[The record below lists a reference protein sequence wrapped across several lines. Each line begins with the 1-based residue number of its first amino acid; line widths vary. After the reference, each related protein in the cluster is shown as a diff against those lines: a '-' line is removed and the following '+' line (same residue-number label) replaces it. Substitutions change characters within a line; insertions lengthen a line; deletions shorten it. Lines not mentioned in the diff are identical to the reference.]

1 MKNGL
6 ELSKGKH
13 GINTRKS
20 FLQPTSHRAA
30 AVPLKGSRESPALY
44 VKHYSKKYLS
54 VMEKIKPA
62 QTGMVSKLSQLHV
75 DKFLALISTL
85 KPGPM
90 LSYAPTSSRFH
101 QHRVV
106 HFFPTIHV
114 QVHIHTQLKLLLS
127 WKKYLWIHS
136 GFFNSCQDSGFL
148 AKPLLRCYYRLC
160 LLILVQARN
169 EPVIL
174 SSKFQVARLLLF
186 VIWGSNICHLFQTI
200 GTTKSYLLCPVK
212 SLTRYICYT

>member
-6 ELSKGKH
+6 ELSKWKH
-13 GINTRKS
+13 RINTRKT

-62 QTGMVSKLSQLHV
+62 QTGMVSKPSQLHM
-75 DKFLALISTL
+75 DKFLAPISTL
-85 KPGPM
+85 KPGTM

-114 QVHIHTQLKLLLS
+114 QLHIQTQLKLLLS
-127 WKKYLWIHS
+127 WKKYLWIYS
-136 GFFNSCQDSGFL
+136 DFFL
-148 AKPLLRCYYRLC
+148 TPAKILDLLPSLCYA
-160 LLILVQARN
+160 V
-169 EPVIL
+169 
-174 SSKFQVARLLLF
+174 
-186 VIWGSNICHLFQTI
+186 NIDFAYWFWYKQGMNLEWF
-200 GTTKSYLLCPVK
+200 
-212 SLTRYICYT
+212 